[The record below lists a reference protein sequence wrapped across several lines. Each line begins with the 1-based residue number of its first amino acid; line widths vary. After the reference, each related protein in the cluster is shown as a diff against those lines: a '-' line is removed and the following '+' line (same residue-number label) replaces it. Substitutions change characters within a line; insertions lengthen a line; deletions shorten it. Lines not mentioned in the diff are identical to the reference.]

1 MQGHAMFGHSRGPAG
16 VELASGARL
25 RVSLP
30 PDSNPRI
37 GSIRRRTTVR
47 ANTNIGANILWKKA
61 TTDYTLQTWS

>member
-25 RVSLP
+25 RVSLA
-30 PDSNPRI
+30 PDSNPRV

-47 ANTNIGANILWKKA
+47 ANTNIGAIIL
-61 TTDYTLQTWS
+61 